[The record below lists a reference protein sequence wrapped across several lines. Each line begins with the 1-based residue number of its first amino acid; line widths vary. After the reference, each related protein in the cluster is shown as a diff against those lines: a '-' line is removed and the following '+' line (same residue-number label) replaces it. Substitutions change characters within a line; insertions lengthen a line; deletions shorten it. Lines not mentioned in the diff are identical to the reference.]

1 MRRALAVG
9 LALACVPGRARAEL
23 CEDTTELLIGELAP
37 CDGVLVGPRRL
48 GGLLEDR
55 ELRRA
60 CGLELD
66 AERKRSAIDARACD
80 ERVAIMAGA
89 IDVADARADRFPWA
103 HVLTSLA
110 LGMVA
115 GAFAVGVLVAR

>member
-1 MRRALAVG
+1 
-9 LALACVPGRARAEL
+9 
-23 CEDTTELLIGELAP
+23 
-37 CDGVLVGPRRL
+37 
-48 GGLLEDR
+48 
-55 ELRRA
+55 
-60 CGLELD
+60 
-66 AERKRSAIDARACD
+66 
-80 ERVAIMAGA
+80 MAGA

>member
-1 MRRALAVG
+1 MTRAVVVALA
-9 LALACVPGRARAEL
+9 LSLVPGRARAEL
-23 CEDTTELLIGELAP
+23 CEDSVELLATEPAP

-60 CGLELD
+60 CGLELE
-66 AERKRSAIDARACD
+66 AERKRSVIDRRACD
-80 ERVAIMAGA
+80 ERVAVVAGA
-89 IDVADARADRFPWA
+89 VDVANARADRFPWA

-110 LGMVA
+110 VGMVA
-115 GAFAVGVLVAR
+115 GAFAVGVLVSR